1 VAAAHEA
8 AGLRRELA
16 AAEPD
21 YFTDGSLD
29 QSRSSEWASHSSH
42 SLDDHTGAA
51 LIADPLNVGNGD
63 DPELDGGDR
72 RRLEDL
78 LDPRPPRK
86 YPRGV

>member
-1 VAAAHEA
+1 MAAAHEA

-63 DPELDGGDR
+63 DPEFDR
-72 RRLEDL
+72 ETDAGWKTCLTL
-78 LDPRPPRK
+78 GPPRK